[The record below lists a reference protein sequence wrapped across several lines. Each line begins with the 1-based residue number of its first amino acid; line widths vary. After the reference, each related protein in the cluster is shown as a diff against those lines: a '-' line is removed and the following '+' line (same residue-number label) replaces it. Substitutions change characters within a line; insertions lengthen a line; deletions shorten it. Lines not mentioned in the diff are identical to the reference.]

1 MNSFDKTIVML
12 LAMVIAFEF
21 GHNIGSRPVR
31 TRKDTRESRQP
42 IQRQTTHQRFTF

>member
-1 MNSFDKTIVML
+1 MNSFEKAVVML
-12 LAMVIAFEF
+12 LALVIAFEF

-42 IQRQTTHQRFTF
+42 IPRQATHQRFTF